1 MSDENKVLLRVSNLK
16 QYFPIGKKKMG
27 KPQSFVKANDG
38 ISLNIYEGET
48 FGLVGES
55 GCGKSTFG
63 RTLLQL
69 YRQTGGRTV
78 YYGRTVED
86 FDLKY
91 VEEIFKNLPDKKK
104 KCEELLDKVKKLEA
118 DYAKM
123 PEGTE
128 EEKIAKKVAGQH
140 LAEME
145 SEADNDL
152 LDITALIGGLYTLDE
167 TALAEAGRHY
177 LAEYLAMKEI
187 RKINAQADEFEKNGK
202 SAKAGEVKKKI
213 PELQKKVQAELAE
226 IDKIRDNCKKDEDFE
241 KYEVQKDDGI
251 NLANLTDAEMR
262 YLRRD
267 LQLIFQDPYSS
278 LNPRMT
284 VGQIIGE
291 GLMAHNIFKK
301 GDPKMQDYIM
311 EIMEKCGLASYFI
324 HRYPHQF
331 SGGMKQRVIIA
342 MAVCCKPKLIIADE
356 PTTALDVTVQAQVLE
371 LLKELQR
378 DMDTAILLITH
389 NLGVVWEMCDKV
401 MVMYAGN
408 TVEFTDTK
416 TLYSNP
422 RHPYT
427 WGLLDSMP
435 KLSDESKGELKTIP
449 GTPPDLRLTGKCCNF
464 YNRCPYVT
472 EACTQSVPPL
482 VEVEP
487 GHFVACHRQNLTN
500 KLEKGEGLKDE

>member
-1 MSDENKVLLRVSNLK
+1 MSENILTVKDLKTYFYTASGVAKAVDGVS
-16 QYFPIGKKKMG
+16 F
-27 KPQSFVKANDG
+27 
-38 ISLNIYEGET
+38 NIAKGET
-48 FGLVGES
+48 MGIVGES
-55 GCGKSTFG
+55 GSGKSVTSSSIIRLLPP
-63 RTLLQL
+63 RTGKIV
-69 YRQTGGRTV
+69 GGS
-78 YYGRTVED
+78 
-86 FDLKY
+86 
-91 VEEIFKNLPDKKK
+91 I
-104 KCEELLDKVKKLEA
+104 
-118 DYAKM
+118 
-123 PEGTE
+123 
-128 EEKIAKKVAGQH
+128 
-140 LAEME
+140 
-145 SEADNDL
+145 
-152 LDITALIGGLYTLDE
+152 
-167 TALAEAGRHY
+167 
-177 LAEYLAMKEI
+177 
-187 RKINAQADEFEKNGK
+187 EFEGK
-202 SAKAGEVKKKI
+202 DVLALSKK
-213 PELQKKVQAELAE
+213 ELN
-226 IDKIRDNCKKDEDFE
+226 DFRGKDIA
-241 KYEVQKDDGI
+241 V
-251 NLANLTDAEMR
+251 
-262 YLRRD
+262 
-267 LQLIFQDPYSS
+267 IFQDQMTS
-278 LNPRMT
+278 LDPVLNIGKQMT
-284 VGQIIGE
+284 EMI
-291 GLMAHNIFKK
+291 MAHQNVTK
-301 GDPKMQDYIM
+301 DEAWKMAVEALSKVGIP
-311 EIMEKCGLASYFI
+311 EPEKRMNSYP
-324 HRYPHQF
+324 YEL
-331 SGGMKQRVIIA
+331 SGGMCQRVIIA

-449 GTPPDLRLTGKCCNF
+449 GTPPDLRLTGRCCNF

>member
-1 MSDENKVLLRVSNLK
+1 MSENILTVKDLKTYFYTASGIAKAVDGVS
-16 QYFPIGKKKMG
+16 F
-27 KPQSFVKANDG
+27 
-38 ISLNIYEGET
+38 NIAKGET
-48 FGLVGES
+48 MGIVGES
-55 GCGKSTFG
+55 GSGKSVTSSSIIRLLPP
-63 RTLLQL
+63 RTGKIV
-69 YRQTGGRTV
+69 GGS
-78 YYGRTVED
+78 
-86 FDLKY
+86 
-91 VEEIFKNLPDKKK
+91 I
-104 KCEELLDKVKKLEA
+104 
-118 DYAKM
+118 
-123 PEGTE
+123 
-128 EEKIAKKVAGQH
+128 
-140 LAEME
+140 
-145 SEADNDL
+145 
-152 LDITALIGGLYTLDE
+152 
-167 TALAEAGRHY
+167 
-177 LAEYLAMKEI
+177 
-187 RKINAQADEFEKNGK
+187 EFEGK
-202 SAKAGEVKKKI
+202 DVLALSKK
-213 PELQKKVQAELAE
+213 ELN
-226 IDKIRDNCKKDEDFE
+226 DFRGKDIA
-241 KYEVQKDDGI
+241 V
-251 NLANLTDAEMR
+251 
-262 YLRRD
+262 
-267 LQLIFQDPYSS
+267 IFQDPMTS
-278 LNPRMT
+278 LDPVFKIGKQMT
-284 VGQIIGE
+284 EMI
-291 GLMAHNIFKK
+291 MAHQNVTK
-301 GDPKMQDYIM
+301 DEAWKMAVEALSKIGIP
-311 EIMEKCGLASYFI
+311 EPEKRMNSYP
-324 HRYPHQF
+324 YEL
-331 SGGMKQRVIIA
+331 SGGMCQRVIIA

-449 GTPPDLRLTGKCCNF
+449 GTPPDLRLTGECCNF